1 MYDPN
6 HPAYKQSV
14 AIKLGRTALAPE
26 YQQLVDWLSQLYTIP
41 VLNYYYYIVETSK
54 HYRQQHIILITET
67 NSDAERLE
75 EIMKPDEII
84 SGFQMH
90 FNTHVLSGKDPLKRD
105 VLPAID
111 GKFPDTVIVCC
122 ALEAVELKKAY
133 ASASTAISA
142 LAAQYEELWLI
153 SANGPWH
160 TVFYYTT
167 AQIGECE
174 SNGISAS
181 IRNDILTLLRRHDR
195 FGYFGSHSLTFVQFD
210 SKEALDLNFQGN
222 MYYYYK

>member
-1 MYDPN
+1 
-6 HPAYKQSV
+6 
-14 AIKLGRTALAPE
+14 
-26 YQQLVDWLSQLYTIP
+26 LSQLYTIP

-122 ALEAVELKKAY
+122 ALEAVELKKA
-133 ASASTAISA
+133 
-142 LAAQYEELWLI
+142 
-153 SANGPWH
+153 
-160 TVFYYTT
+160 
-167 AQIGECE
+167 
-174 SNGISAS
+174 
-181 IRNDILTLLRRHDR
+181 
-195 FGYFGSHSLTFVQFD
+195 
-210 SKEALDLNFQGN
+210 
-222 MYYYYK
+222 